1 MGTSRREDTT
11 MPSQAQT
18 EGPDAVTRH
27 TRVGGPEVVAA
38 SSNVLARTDVAR
50 GALDEYEAFAALIE
64 PLDATDWDAPTRC
77 DGFLVRDVAGHVVGL
92 AEDVAKGV
100 PGSRNAEEEA
110 ASVRGDSPAR
120 VAARLRAALDTIRPL
135 LDALDDGAW
144 NGPSGV
150 PDLTFGRGVLTLW
163 YDAFVHADDIR
174 AALGTASER
183 GAGLAASVEYLAGEL
198 TTKGWGPATLALDG
212 VPRYDVGAGGREVTG
227 DALQFLLVAT
237 GRADP
242 ATMGLESGVSIYE

>member
-1 MGTSRREDTT
+1 M
-11 MPSQAQT
+11 
-18 EGPDAVTRH
+18 
-27 TRVGGPEVVAA
+27 AA
-38 SSNVLARTDVAR
+38 ILERTDVAR

-64 PLDATDWDAPTRC
+64 PLDAADWDAPTRC

-110 ASVRGDSPAR
+110 ASVRGDSPAE
-120 VAARLRAALDTIRPL
+120 VAARLRTALDTIRPL
-135 LDALDDGAW
+135 LDALDDDMW

-174 AALGTASER
+174 AALGRPSES
-183 GAGLAASVEYLAGEL
+183 GPGLAASVEYLAGEL
-198 TTKGWGPATLALDG
+198 TTRDWGPATLALEG
-212 VPRYDVGAGGREVTG
+212 LPRHDVSGGGGEITG
-227 DALQFLLVAT
+227 DPMQFVLVAT
-237 GRADP
+237 GRAEP
-242 ATMGLESGVSIYE
+242 STMGLETGVSIY

>member
-1 MGTSRREDTT
+1 MTQLLD
-11 MPSQAQT
+11 
-18 EGPDAVTRH
+18 
-27 TRVGGPEVVAA
+27 
-38 SSNVLARTDVAR
+38 RTDVAR
-50 GALDEYEAFAALIE
+50 GAIAEYEAFAALID
-64 PLDATDWDAPTRC
+64 PLDTADWNAPTRC
-77 DGFLVRDVAGHVVGL
+77 DGFLVRDVAGHVIGL

-110 ASVRGDSPAR
+110 ASVRGDAPA
-120 VAARLRAALDTIRPL
+120 AATARLRAAIATINPL
-135 LDALDDGAW
+135 LDALDDDMW

-174 AALGTASER
+174 AAIGLPSEA

-198 TTKGWGPATLALDG
+198 ATRGWGPATLALDG
-212 VPRYDVGAGGREVTG
+212 LPHYDVGAGGLEVNG
-227 DALQFLLVAT
+227 DPLQFVLVAT

-242 ATMGLESGVSIYE
+242 ATMGLDPGVSNY